1 MRLFIVILMFSASFI
16 IIRAENIL
24 ANLQPDSSQDTS
36 LEQAIV
42 NVLINPS
49 VLIPD
54 DRGILSGVLDPIV
67 VPEKDIIFQLFT
79 KTNSDEAYMMN
90 LNDSENLKQSGFNSS
105 LLTKIIIHGW
115 TDSSQTPWLREIRT
129 NYLNTGDYNVILI
142 NWLAGSVKEY
152 SAAAK
157 VTRQVGGY
165 LAEFLEFLQKE
176 VDLDL
181 NTVHILGHSLGAHVA
196 GFAGANLSG
205 KIGRITGMDPAGP
218 GFERPRFKEPKDR
231 LDASDAVF
239 VDVIHTCGGTIGFAK
254 SIGHADFFPNG
265 GTFRQPGCPILMTQY
280 CSHARSHQF
289 MSESIVSPEIFVSV
303 ECDSWKD
310 FKSGTCNSKNS
321 PVFMGEKLSYDTRG
335 TYFLETNSESPF
347 GKGTIRL

>member
-1 MRLFIVILMFSASFI
+1 M
-16 IIRAENIL
+16 
-24 ANLQPDSSQDTS
+24 
-36 LEQAIV
+36 

-157 VTRQVGGY
+157 VTRQV
-165 LAEFLEFLQKE
+165 
-176 VDLDL
+176 
-181 NTVHILGHSLGAHVA
+181 
-196 GFAGANLSG
+196 
-205 KIGRITGMDPAGP
+205 
-218 GFERPRFKEPKDR
+218 
-231 LDASDAVF
+231 
-239 VDVIHTCGGTIGFAK
+239 
-254 SIGHADFFPNG
+254 SIK
-265 GTFRQPGCPILMTQY
+265 FR
-280 CSHARSHQF
+280 
-289 MSESIVSPEIFVSV
+289 
-303 ECDSWKD
+303 
-310 FKSGTCNSKNS
+310 
-321 PVFMGEKLSYDTRG
+321 
-335 TYFLETNSESPF
+335 YF
-347 GKGTIRL
+347 